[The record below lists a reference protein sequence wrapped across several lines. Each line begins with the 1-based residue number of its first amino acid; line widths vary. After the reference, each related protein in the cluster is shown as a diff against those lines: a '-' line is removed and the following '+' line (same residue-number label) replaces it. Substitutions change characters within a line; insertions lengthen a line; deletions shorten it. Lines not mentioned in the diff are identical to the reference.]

1 MRNTDSPYITYTS
14 LNYNNQAVTDR
25 NGIKEPVQIPYMAR
39 SLFAEQ
45 LDIIIKRHLAELSIA
60 RDNID
65 IESNQRGL
73 LDSYIRN
80 AKDFV
85 NTWSNS
91 FLVTAMLSP
100 EQLKDLWS
108 EIREKNNHSISFIFK
123 ILNEIKMLYPPKEFQ
138 ELVTLISSSFTIFY
152 KTPDVTDLV
161 MDKEAASKFITQD
174 QLFNI
179 LMEDQWLIV
188 FLGITLLDFIHD

>member
-25 NGIKEPVQIPYMAR
+25 NNIKEPVQIPYMAR

-152 KTPDVTDLV
+152 KAPDVNDLV

>member
-1 MRNTDSPYITYTS
+1 MRNTDSPYITYTPVN
-14 LNYNNQAVTDR
+14 LMNQPVSDR
-25 NGIKEPVQIPYMAR
+25 NNIREPVQIPYMAR

-65 IESNQRGL
+65 IESSQRSV

-91 FLVTAMLSP
+91 FLVTAMLNP
-100 EQLKDLWS
+100 EQLKELWA
-108 EIREKNNHSISFIFK
+108 EIREKNNHTISFIFK
-123 ILNEIKMLYPPKEFQ
+123 VLNELKMLYPPKEFQ
-138 ELVTLISSSFTIFY
+138 ELVTLISSSFTVFY
-152 KTPDVTDLV
+152 KAPDVADLV

-174 QLFNI
+174 RLFNI

>member
-14 LNYNNQAVTDR
+14 LNYNNPAVTDR
-25 NGIKEPVQIPYMAR
+25 NNIKEPVQIPYMAR

-152 KTPDVTDLV
+152 KAPDVNDLV

>member
-25 NGIKEPVQIPYMAR
+25 NNIKEPVQIPYMAR

-152 KTPDVTDLV
+152 KTPDVNDLV

>member
-14 LNYNNQAVTDR
+14 LNYNNQAATDR
-25 NGIKEPVQIPYMAR
+25 NNIKEPVQIPYMAR

-152 KTPDVTDLV
+152 KTPDVNDLV

>member
-25 NGIKEPVQIPYMAR
+25 NNIKEPVQIPYMAR

-152 KTPDVTDLV
+152 KAPDVTDLV

>member
-14 LNYNNQAVTDR
+14 LNYNNPAVTDR
-25 NGIKEPVQIPYMAR
+25 NNIREPVQIPYMAR

-123 ILNEIKMLYPPKEFQ
+123 ILNELKMLYPPKEFQ

-152 KTPDVTDLV
+152 KAPDVNDLV

>member
-14 LNYNNQAVTDR
+14 LNYNNQTGTDR
-25 NGIKEPVQIPYMAR
+25 NNIKEPVQIPYMAR

-123 ILNEIKMLYPPKEFQ
+123 ILNELKMLYPPKEFQ

-152 KTPDVTDLV
+152 KAPDVNDLV

>member
-123 ILNEIKMLYPPKEFQ
+123 ILNELKMLYPPKEFQ

>member
-14 LNYNNQAVTDR
+14 LNYNNPAVTDR
-25 NGIKEPVQIPYMAR
+25 NNIKEPVQIPYMAR

-123 ILNEIKMLYPPKEFQ
+123 VLNEIKMLYPPKEFQ

-152 KTPDVTDLV
+152 KTPDVNDLV

>member
-123 ILNEIKMLYPPKEFQ
+123 ILNELKMLYPPKEFQ

-152 KTPDVTDLV
+152 KAPDVTDLV

-188 FLGITLLDFIHD
+188 FLGITLLDFIHE

>member
-25 NGIKEPVQIPYMAR
+25 NNIKEPVQIPYMAR

-123 ILNEIKMLYPPKEFQ
+123 ILNELKMLYPPKEFQ

-152 KTPDVTDLV
+152 KAPDVNDLV